1 MLVTPEL
8 EKCNMFFFFRNIYDY
23 HKVINFCK
31 MLENQDGY
39 SVPFLIKIRLKQPY
53 LNSFL
58 ASVPIFVKTPENLQ
72 FSGVFMGYK
81 MGLLARNRLNAV
93 KIFFFFSRKGFSF
106 DHIGYILSWLDF
118 QMLKGAL
125 SGLRQLLATEN
136 PLKMMKNTLYFTSK
150 ILFVLKTFKFLS

>member
-8 EKCNMFFFFRNIYDY
+8 EKCNMFFFSRNIYDY

-106 DHIGYILSWLDF
+106 DHIGYIL
-118 QMLKGAL
+118 
-125 SGLRQLLATEN
+125 

-150 ILFVLKTFKFLS
+150 ILFVLKMFKFLS

>member
-1 MLVTPEL
+1 
-8 EKCNMFFFFRNIYDY
+8 
-23 HKVINFCK
+23 

-39 SVPFLIKIRLKQPY
+39 AVLFLIKIRLKHPY
-53 LNSFL
+53 LNPFL

-72 FSGVFMGYK
+72 FSGVFMEYK

-93 KIFFFFSRKGFSF
+93 KVLFFFSQKRFSF

-136 PLKMMKNTLYFTSK
+136 PLKMKNTLYFTSK
-150 ILFVLKTFKFLS
+150 TLYDITAWLTKNCNAHIAQYLEK